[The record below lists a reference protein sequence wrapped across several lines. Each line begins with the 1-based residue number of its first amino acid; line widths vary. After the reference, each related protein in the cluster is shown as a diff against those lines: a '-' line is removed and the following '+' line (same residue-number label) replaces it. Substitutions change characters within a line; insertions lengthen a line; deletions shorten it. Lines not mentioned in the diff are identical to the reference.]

1 MNHAVKHS
9 VLAWAL
15 IAAQLLVV
23 GLSQGRMVVCHKAN
37 GSSHIELVGDTAA
50 DHMLDEQLVSS
61 SFQGVVS
68 RCSDGACVDEMLP
81 LGLTIT
87 RSRVI
92 ELGHALG
99 VVPNA
104 PPMGVVWSMP
114 EVLEVSSPLMS
125 DEVEVLALID
135 QRVRLRTTVLNL

>member
-1 MNHAVKHS
+1 MNHTLKHS
-9 VLAWAL
+9 VFAWAL

-23 GLSQGRMVVCHKAN
+23 GLSQGRMIVCHKAN
-37 GSSHIELVGDTAA
+37 GSSHIELVGDASVEMVLEGQGVTN
-50 DHMLDEQLVSS
+50 SI
-61 SFQGVVS
+61 QGVVS
-68 RCSDGACVDEMLP
+68 QCSDGACIDEMLP
-81 LGLTIT
+81 VGLTTT
-87 RSRVI
+87 RLRVV

-104 PPMGVVWSMP
+104 PPMGILGSMP
-114 EVLEVSSPLMS
+114 EVLAVSSPLMS